1 MRGILCERRACNARQ
16 SCFLD
21 ATLSRYCTSNGTGR
35 PLDFLPVQAVPA
47 MSRCAHFILRVKR
60 CMNTAP
66 MVAPASPGPRVAI
79 DRTRVVSGKSVSV
92 GVDIGG
98 RRNPQK

>member
-35 PLDFLPVQAVPA
+35 PLDCLPVQAVPA

-60 CMNTAP
+60 CRR
-66 MVAPASPGPRVAI
+66 SEERRVGKEWSV
-79 DRTRVVSGKSVSV
+79 RV
-92 GVDIGG
+92 DLGG
-98 RRNPQK
+98 RGIIKKKTTRRSIHTNDLQG